1 MGTINLTIAQI
12 ANLSAS
18 RKTDRVSL
26 NFEIHGVGAY
36 NLKGHESVRG
46 CICQNLKAV
55 NDNPT
60 TMRSSLG

>member
-12 ANLSAS
+12 AILSS
-18 RKTDRVSL
+18 KPDRDSL

-36 NLKGHESVRG
+36 NLKIHKLARG
-46 CICQNLKAV
+46 CIYQNLKTM

-60 TMRSSLG
+60 TMRSLLG